1 MGRFSQVGIAIG
13 MLGMVL
19 ALMGLFPQL
28 TGAIP
33 TIGIGIV
40 QVLMM
45 LGGYALL
52 ILGALIYVKTT
63 FYLGMVSALVQ
74 SIGVRLAWT
83 GILFASL
90 AGLAD
95 IFGFGSHN
103 RTANSDFY
111 LGELQALGIIMSFFV
126 SSFGVMLYALA
137 GNPRLVDDEEPSTQP
152 HVDLEKILDAQDAQ
166 TPQATS
172 NTLTIFSETSPS
184 ETPAEISSPT
194 PTLAPPL

>member
-19 ALMGLFPQL
+19 ALMGMFPQL
-28 TGAIP
+28 TGATP
-33 TIGIGIV
+33 TVGIGIV
-40 QVLMM
+40 QVLMI
-45 LGGYALL
+45 LVGYALL

-63 FYLGMVSALVQ
+63 FYLGISSTLVQ
-74 SIGVRLAWT
+74 SIGLRLAWT
-83 GILFASL
+83 GIVFASL

-126 SSFGVMLYALA
+126 SSFGVMLYALV

-152 HVDLEKILDAQDAQ
+152 HIDLAKILDEQDAQ
-166 TPQATS
+166 TAQAASGSAPT
-172 NTLTIFSETSPS
+172 PS
-184 ETPAEISSPT
+184 ETANATSAEISSPT